1 MPFDI
6 RLTDR
11 DIVISP
17 FDLQLNEVGKEAVAQ
32 RIAITLNTFR
42 GEYFLDTQFGTPY
55 YQVILR
61 KGVSQVLIDS
71 ELKKVIRGVTG
82 VLQLISYSSEFDRA
96 QRTLSVR
103 FKARVDDGIVDADLN
118 LSEGSEFC
126 VYVPP
131 NGGNIVYIRTAQP
144 LVQVPIGG
152 ANMDQSC

>member
-1 MPFDI
+1 MPFDL
-6 RLTDR
+6 RLTDG

-32 RIAITLNTFR
+32 RIAIQLNTFR

-55 YQVILR
+55 YQTILR
-61 KGVSQVLIDS
+61 KGVSLTLIDS

-82 VLQLISYSSEFDRA
+82 VLQLISYSSSLDRA
-96 QRTLSVR
+96 SRTLSVR

-118 LSEGSEFC
+118 LNEGSEFC
-126 VYVPP
+126 VYMPP

-144 LVQVPIGG
+144 LLTFPIGG

>member
-6 RLTDR
+6 RLTAR

-17 FDLQLNEVGKEAVAQ
+17 FDLQVTEVGKESVAQ

-42 GEYFLDTQFGTPY
+42 GEFFLDTEFGTPY
-55 YQVILR
+55 YQTILR
-61 KGVSQVLIDS
+61 KGVSLTLIDS

-82 VLQLISYSSEFDRA
+82 VLQLISYSSEFRRADREL
-96 QRTLSVR
+96 RVT

-118 LSEGSEFC
+118 LNEGSEFC

-131 NGGNIVYIRTAQP
+131 SGGNIVYIRTAQP
-144 LVQVPIGG
+144 LLTFPIGG
-152 ANMDQSC
+152 ANMDMSC